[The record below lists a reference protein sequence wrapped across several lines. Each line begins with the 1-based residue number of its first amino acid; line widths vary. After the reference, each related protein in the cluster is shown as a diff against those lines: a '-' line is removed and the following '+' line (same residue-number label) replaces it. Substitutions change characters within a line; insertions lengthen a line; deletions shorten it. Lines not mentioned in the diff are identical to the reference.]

1 MSQTQNLLKMKKL
14 HLKKITVSKL
24 SKEQFKNII
33 GGSNE
38 CDQTRDLLDP
48 KCDTQVGTEDLI
60 VN

>member
-1 MSQTQNLLKMKKL
+1 MKKL